1 MWEKISEKKICRK
14 FTRMLVRILFLRFPP
29 NDNTRIF
36 HVTPDYPSLLSEL
49 YRPIVNRSVVYVNSR
64 ATS

>member
-14 FTRMLVRILFLRFPP
+14 FTRMLVKILFLRFPP

-36 HVTPDYPSLLSEL
+36 PVTPDALPSSASCTDLS
-49 YRPIVNRSVVYVNSR
+49 
-64 ATS
+64 